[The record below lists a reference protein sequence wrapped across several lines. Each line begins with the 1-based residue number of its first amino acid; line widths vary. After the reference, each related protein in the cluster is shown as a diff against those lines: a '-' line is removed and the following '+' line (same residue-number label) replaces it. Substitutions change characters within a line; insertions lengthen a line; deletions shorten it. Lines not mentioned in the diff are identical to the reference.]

1 MCDKIIKYLIVDIYP
16 LDVIT
21 DTKFLNAFNRIVPG
35 GTQTFEKLKNHFGDF
50 EKAWSANGQSLL
62 CLGLSKEI
70 SARIIAEREKID
82 PDKEWEKLENENIKI
97 LLRED
102 SDYPDA
108 LKEIPQAPFV
118 LYVRGA
124 LPSKIDVA
132 ISIVGSRKYT
142 AYGKQSCEKIVT
154 GLASYG
160 VTVISGLALGI
171 DAIAHKATLDA
182 GGKTIAILGTGI
194 DDKSIYPAQNFQ
206 LAKDIIK
213 NNGALISEFA
223 PGTPA
228 LPYHFPMRNRIISG
242 LSKGV
247 VIIEASEKSG
257 SLITANLA
265 LEQNKD
271 VFAVPG
277 PIHSESSKGTNNLIK
292 QGAKLTTSAD
302 DILEE
307 IAPQILN
314 DQTAKIQGVMCLPDL
329 SEEENHLL
337 KIISNGEEELD
348 QILKTANI
356 PANRFNSILTM
367 LEIKGIIKNQ
377 NGKIYKIV

>member
-1 MCDKIIKYLIVDIYP
+1 M
-16 LDVIT
+16 IT
-21 DTKFLNAFNRIVPG
+21 DIKFLNAFNRIVPG

-70 SARIIAEREKID
+70 SARIIAERKKID

-108 LKEIPQAPFV
+108 LREIPQAPFA
-118 LYVRGA
+118 LYIRGA

-142 AYGKQSCEKIVT
+142 TYGKQSCEKIVT

-314 DQTAKIQGVMCLPDL
+314 DQTAKIQGMMRLPDL
-329 SEEENHLL
+329 SEEENNLL

>member
-1 MCDKIIKYLIVDIYP
+1 MLCDKMIEYLIIDIHP
-16 LDVIT
+16 PDVIT
-21 DTKFLNAFNRIVPG
+21 DIKFLNAFNRIIPG
-35 GTQTFEKLKNHFGDF
+35 GVQTFEKLKNHFGDF
-50 EKAWSANGQSLL
+50 EKAWSVNSHSLL

-70 SARIIAEREKID
+70 SARIIAEREKMD
-82 PDKEWEKLENENIKI
+82 PDKEWEKLENENIRI
-97 LLRED
+97 LSRED
-102 SDYPDA
+102 DDYPDI
-108 LKEIPQAPFV
+108 LREVPQPPFA

-124 LPSKIDVA
+124 LPSKTDVA

-142 AYGKQSCEKIVT
+142 AYGKQACEKIVT
-154 GLASYG
+154 GLAGYG
-160 VTVISGLALGI
+160 ITVISGLALGI
-171 DAIAHKATLDA
+171 DAIAHKSALDA

-206 LAKDIIK
+206 LAKEIIK

-277 PIHSESSKGTNNLIK
+277 PIHSESSKGTNHLIK

-314 DQTAKIQGVMCLPDL
+314 DQTSKIQGVMRLPDL
-329 SEEENHLL
+329 SEEENNLL
-337 KIISNGEEELD
+337 KILSNGEEELD

-377 NGKIYKIV
+377 NGKIYKI